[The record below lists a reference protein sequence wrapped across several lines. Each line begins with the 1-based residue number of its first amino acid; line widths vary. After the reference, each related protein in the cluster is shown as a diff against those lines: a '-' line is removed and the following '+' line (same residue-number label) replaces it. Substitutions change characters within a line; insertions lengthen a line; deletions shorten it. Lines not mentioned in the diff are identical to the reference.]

1 MDSDSISYDCF
12 EELIVSLRADGLSDK
27 ARMLYTL
34 LHDVAWTTGS
44 ELIGEL
50 GSEIKRI
57 EKDSSL
63 QMSVV
68 TRNKIDE
75 CFQIIRRVWPDFPL

>member
-1 MDSDSISYDCF
+1 MDSDSISYDRF
-12 EELIVSLRADGLSDK
+12 EELIALLRTDGLSDK
-27 ARMLYTL
+27 ARKLNTL
-34 LHDVAWTTGS
+34 LHEVAWTTGS

-63 QMSVV
+63 QMSMV

-75 CFQIIRRVWPDFPL
+75 CFQIVRRVWPDFP